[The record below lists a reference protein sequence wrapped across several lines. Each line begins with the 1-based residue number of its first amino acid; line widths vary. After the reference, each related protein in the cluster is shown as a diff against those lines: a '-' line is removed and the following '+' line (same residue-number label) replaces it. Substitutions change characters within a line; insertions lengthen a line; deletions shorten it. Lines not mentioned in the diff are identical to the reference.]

1 MMHAYRTMLRIL
13 LIESDTP
20 LRHVVARIL
29 MQDGHEVHEVAD
41 GAAGLELWHKHG
53 ADVVLI
59 DIRKSATGSIEAV
72 LELRTFVATLPI
84 IVMPETMADLER
96 LADAQLVG
104 SVNLLM
110 KPFTVRELLAAVA
123 AAGRSDSA
131 DDSTRIA

>member
-1 MMHAYRTMLRIL
+1 MHAYTAMLRIL

-29 MQDGHEVHEVAD
+29 TQDGHEVHEVAD

-53 ADVVLI
+53 ADVVLV
-59 DIRKSATGSIEAV
+59 DIRKSVLGSIDAM
-72 LELRTFVATLPI
+72 LELRTFVANIPI
-84 IVMPETMADLER
+84 IAMPEAMGDLER
-96 LADAQLVG
+96 LADAQLIGTVT
-104 SVNLLM
+104 LLM

-123 AAGRSDSA
+123 AAGRPDSA

>member
-1 MMHAYRTMLRIL
+1 
-13 LIESDTP
+13 
-20 LRHVVARIL
+20 
-29 MQDGHEVHEVAD
+29 
-41 GAAGLELWHKHG
+41 
-53 ADVVLI
+53 
-59 DIRKSATGSIEAV
+59 
-72 LELRTFVATLPI
+72 
-84 IVMPETMADLER
+84 MPEAMGDLER